1 MRSAKYTTDPKEI
14 YTLELTKLQRCFFN
28 IQTMGEGA
36 SEITRIQWRHVE
48 LLRQMNF
55 ILQEAVMVG
64 DVLLK
69 IDPLTK

>member
-1 MRSAKYTTDPKEI
+1 MSAKYTIDAKEV
-14 YTLELTKLQRCFFN
+14 YTLELQKLQRCFLD

-36 SEITRIQWRHVE
+36 SEVMRIKWRHVE

-55 ILQEAVMVG
+55 ILQEAAMVG
-64 DVLLK
+64 EVLLK